1 MFQFYTCIV
10 YLLLYI
16 QTDIHRVLWS
26 IVKIK
31 LHEDTCGGFHSYIS
45 AISVKCCED
54 SSQRI
59 SDLWEFR
66 TPKAATCLHSGC
78 AYVMVEVLDPFLVW
92 DPLIY
97 DIVYWPVE
105 FRNWFEAFFNKSVKH
120 KQRAEIDTKQ
130 ININSV
136 K

>member
-10 YLLLYI
+10 YLLLYT

-31 LHEDTCGGFHSYIS
+31 LHEDTCGGFQSYIC

-78 AYVMVEVLDPFLVW
+78 AYVMVEVLDPFLV
-92 DPLIY
+92 
-97 DIVYWPVE
+97 
-105 FRNWFEAFFNKSVKH
+105 
-120 KQRAEIDTKQ
+120 
-130 ININSV
+130 
-136 K
+136 